1 MSATRI
7 FDGLAALLGLLVLLP
22 FLAVLA
28 VLVKLQDGG
37 PVFYRQERVGRGGR
51 PFRIWKFR
59 TMVVDADRVGKPLTV
74 GADPR
79 VTRIGA
85 FLRRWK
91 LDELPQLLNV
101 VLGEMGLV
109 GPRPEVPKYVAH
121 YTEAQRA
128 VLALRPGVTDLA
140 SIAYRNESELL
151 AGLEDPE
158 GHYLQVILPD
168 KIRINLDY
176 AAKASLGRN
185 LKVILATLG
194 LMDPARV

>member
-1 MSATRI
+1 MSLTRT
-7 FDGLAALLGLLVLLP
+7 FDLLAALLGLLVLLP
-22 FLAVLA
+22 FLALVA

-79 VTRIGA
+79 VTRVGA
-85 FLRRWK
+85 VLRRWK

-101 VLGEMGLV
+101 VGGEMGLV

-158 GHYLQVILPD
+158 AHYLQVILPD

-176 AAKASLGRN
+176 AARASLGRN

-194 LMDPARV
+194 LLDPGRV

>member
-1 MSATRI
+1 MSLTRI
-7 FDGLAALLGLLVLLP
+7 FDLLAALLGLLVLLP
-22 FLAVLA
+22 FLALVA

-79 VTRIGA
+79 VTRVGA

-101 VLGEMGLV
+101 VAGEMGLV

-194 LMDPARV
+194 FLDPARV

>member
-28 VLVKLQDGG
+28 LLVKLQDGG

-101 VLGEMGLV
+101 LVGEMGLV

-194 LMDPARV
+194 LMDPTRV